1 MKVGY
6 LCYRLSGTGP
16 RTRAA
21 DVINAVAER
30 TDHEVTVLTN
40 EPELVSADA
49 DVHAV
54 SIGNPFHFLRT
65 ARGAFADADVVHV
78 PINVYQALFVRLV
91 YRGPLVG
98 GVGPG
103 LQPST
108 FHKRLGRLI
117 GIDTKIKVHQWD
129 TQWEEA
135 GYETAICTAT
145 INTDVFHPYDDER
158 VAELREEWGFT
169 DDETVVLYVGRL
181 TEHHG
186 AHIVD
191 EAATLASDDEN
202 LEFVVVGDGP
212 LADRFHDR
220 ENVTFCGFVENHR
233 MPDYYNFAD
242 VSTAPRIS
250 DNTSNVGLES
260 IACGTPFVT
269 TATGTIEKLFGD
281 REAYVWA
288 ARNAESLLATVRE
301 LVADPERYER
311 QIERG
316 LTAIEEMPVTID
328 SALRT
333 HLTVYEGLADR
344 R

>member
-1 MKVGY
+1 MKIGY

-21 DVINAVAER
+21 DVINAVAGEP
-30 TDHEVTVLTN
+30 DQEAVVLTN
-40 EPELVSADA
+40 EPEVVTADA
-49 DVHAV
+49 DVRPVAIDKPVHL
-54 SIGNPFHFLRT
+54 LRT
-65 ARGAFADADVVHV
+65 ARSAFADADVVHV

-103 LQPST
+103 LQPSA

-117 GIDTKIKVHQWD
+117 GVDKKIKVHQWD

-135 GYETAICTAT
+135 GYDTAICTAT
-145 INTDVFHPYDDER
+145 IDTGVFRPYDDDR
-158 VAELREEWGFT
+158 IAELRGEFGF

-186 AHIVD
+186 AHLVD
-191 EAATLASDDEN
+191 EAARMAEGDDG

-212 LADRFHDR
+212 LEDRFEGR
-220 ENVTFCGFVENHR
+220 ENVTFPGFVENRR
-233 MPDYYNFAD
+233 MPEFYNLAD

-281 REAYVWA
+281 REAYRWA
-288 ARNAESLLATVRE
+288 DRDAESLLAALRE
-301 LVADPERYER
+301 LAGDPEAYAAQR
-311 QIERG
+311 ERG
-316 LTAIEEMPVTID
+316 LRAIEEMPVTID
-328 SALRT
+328 SALDI
-333 HLTVYEGLADR
+333 HLGVYEELAAR
-344 R
+344 T